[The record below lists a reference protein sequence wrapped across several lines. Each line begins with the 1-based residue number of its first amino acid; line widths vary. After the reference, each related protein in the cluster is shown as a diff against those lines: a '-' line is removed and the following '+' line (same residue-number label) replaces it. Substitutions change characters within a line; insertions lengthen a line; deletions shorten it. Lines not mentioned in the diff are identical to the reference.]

1 MLKRGMSK
9 SEIEKELEGKGD
21 FVQLDYL
28 INFLKE
34 DLPTDVRKFVMLKI
48 AEMYETKSMF
58 NEAGKIYNNLAIF
71 SIPFSEKVRYHVK
84 EAESYIK
91 GGSFREADYATSKAM
106 NQANTF
112 EKNDIMSSIK
122 QFYRRQA
129 EMYEKNM
136 RRNNATRLYEKL
148 LELSS
153 TETERKPIREKL
165 MDLYQKLG
173 KFREYNIMKGLNS
186 N

>member
-1 MLKRGMSK
+1 MSK

-28 INFLKE
+28 ISFLKE
-34 DLPTDVRKFVMLKI
+34 DLPTDVRKYVMLKV
-48 AEMYETKSMF
+48 AEMYERKSMF
-58 NEAGKIYNNLAIF
+58 NEAGKIYNNLAVF
-71 SIPFSEKVRYHVK
+71 SIPFADKMKYHVK

-112 EKNDIMSSIK
+112 EKNDIASSIK
-122 QFYRRQA
+122 QFYKRQA
-129 EMYEKNM
+129 ETYEKNM

-148 LELSS
+148 LELAT
-153 TETERKPIREKL
+153 TEAEKKQVRTKL
-165 MDLYQKLG
+165 MELYEKLG
-173 KFREYNIMKGLNS
+173 KFREYNAMKGMNS
-186 N
+186 

>member
-9 SEIEKELEGKGD
+9 SEIEKELAGKGD

-34 DLPTDVRKFVMLKI
+34 DLPTDVRKYVMLRI
-48 AEMYETKSMF
+48 ALIYESKSMF

-71 SIPFSEKVRYHVK
+71 SIPFKEKVMYHMK

-91 GGSFREADYATSKAM
+91 AGSFREADSATSKAM

-112 EKNDIMSSIK
+112 EKNDIMSSVK

-129 EMYEKNM
+129 ETYEKNM

-148 LELSS
+148 LEISQ
-153 TETERKPIREKL
+153 TETERMPIREKL

-173 KFREYNIMKGLNS
+173 KFREYNAIKGLNK
-186 N
+186 